1 MEIGDKCKRKLTP
14 IFFFFL
20 VFKDR
25 LNDTLKF
32 TYEDKYFVYLEK
44 ATHVGSLTWDF
55 SSVPKEPFTEIFLK
69 VSD

>member
-1 MEIGDKCKRKLTP
+1 MQIGDKCKRKLTP
-14 IFFFFL
+14 IFFF

-32 TYEDKYFVYLEK
+32 IYEDKYSVYLKK

-69 VSD
+69 VLD

>member
-1 MEIGDKCKRKLTP
+1 M
-14 IFFFFL
+14 

-32 TYEDKYFVYLEK
+32 IYEDKYFVYLKK

-69 VSD
+69 VLD

>member
-1 MEIGDKCKRKLTP
+1 MQIGDKCKRKLTP
-14 IFFFFL
+14 IFFF

-32 TYEDKYFVYLEK
+32 IYEDKYFVYLKK

-55 SSVPKEPFTEIFLK
+55 SSVPKEPLTEIFLK
-69 VSD
+69 VLD